1 MSSPARI
8 LCPTLLLCAALTLL
22 GCGSEEDPDYGDWT
36 LQEESLSL
44 TEELRVSETDDF
56 FFGAIADLDVTGDG
70 HLVVADREA
79 SNLKVLRP
87 DGTLLDTLGGPG
99 EGPGE
104 FEQLTSVQLARGDSI
119 YAHDVQRFQLTVFA
133 PPPALEVA
141 RTVTFP
147 REDGYAVQVWTLD
160 DEFTVEFAQSGSAP
174 EEGVSRRSPRVWRQV
189 SDAGTPRDTL
199 MQGPGWKTAVVAQN
213 GGFRLRTVPFARRM
227 IATLG
232 PDEVLY
238 QGWTDS
244 LTVRAVSVNGSSS
257 TVASIPTDP
266 VPLTDAARDSALS
279 DVSDE
284 MRPVVAS
291 GLPDTKPT
299 FTDLVVAADGRL
311 WVKRPVEAPD
321 AESADWWILDSETK
335 TIQKAQLPPE
345 VDLEVVRDNM
355 AYGTTTTEAGA
366 PAVVRYRI
374 ATE

>member
-1 MSSPARI
+1 
-8 LCPTLLLCAALTLL
+8 
-22 GCGSEEDPDYGDWT
+22 
-36 LQEESLSL
+36 
-44 TEELRVSETDDF
+44 
-56 FFGAIADLDVTGDG
+56 
-70 HLVVADREA
+70 
-79 SNLKVLRP
+79 
-87 DGTLLDTLGGPG
+87 
-99 EGPGE
+99 
-104 FEQLTSVQLARGDSI
+104 
-119 YAHDVQRFQLTVFA
+119 
-133 PPPALEVA
+133 
-141 RTVTFP
+141 
-147 REDGYAVQVWTLD
+147 
-160 DEFTVEFAQSGSAP
+160 
-174 EEGVSRRSPRVWRQV
+174 
-189 SDAGTPRDTL
+189 
-199 MQGPGWKTAVVAQN
+199 
-213 GGFRLRTVPFARRM
+213 VPFARRM

-321 AESADWWILDSETK
+321 AESADWWILDSEAK